1 MRRSKLISCIL
12 SLVLV
17 LTMCIGISGCS
28 DGNKLYNMA
37 KTDNFEYVKT
47 VAENTNK
54 MMLKSN
60 KILSLANDAL
70 NGGSISFANKEDGID
85 VILYTSE
92 DKFAFTLKNQ
102 SEDIPVGE
110 VKAWIDKDKIVA
122 GIDSVNE
129 GKPYMLMFD
138 NIASIMR
145 GMFEGLIPEDSLK
158 QMEENISEA
167 IKYFR
172 EGKKED
178 NNSNEILKKILSC
191 FDIVAEEEKNTEIS
205 ITGGVVKGNFIVCT
219 YSLKETTVNDLIH
232 IFYDDLKIGEIFK
245 SYNNEGGNDFM
256 TIPEEEYVLPET
268 ADEAIEL
275 INSLGLKLSGN
286 IKTYVD
292 KKAGVPI
299 KTTADVTAEMI
310 VEDEKNNAN
319 VKLEINY
326 PKDFSFMN
334 SFDASVVVEY
344 DEISAKSKLEW
355 ITEKDGDNTK
365 AKLKVEAPSF
375 MAESLPEVEFIYNS
389 KTNEYSCA
397 WTLYGVTTKLV
408 GKAEISDKVVQI
420 TVDKS
425 IVSYND
431 PDIDIE
437 DYEEEIGALLK
448 IEVGTNYPE
457 CPTDVTEIKT
467 IEDMQNIIGDL
478 LPDYPDEPDYPD
490 YPDYPEFPDDWSDW
504 GIIYD

>member
-1 MRRSKLISCIL
+1 M
-12 SLVLV
+12 
-17 LTMCIGISGCS
+17 
-28 DGNKLYNMA
+28 
-37 KTDNFEYVKT
+37 
-47 VAENTNK
+47 
-54 MMLKSN
+54 
-60 KILSLANDAL
+60 
-70 NGGSISFANKEDGID
+70 
-85 VILYTSE
+85 
-92 DKFAFTLKNQ
+92 
-102 SEDIPVGE
+102 
-110 VKAWIDKDKIVA
+110 
-122 GIDSVNE
+122 
-129 GKPYMLMFD
+129 
-138 NIASIMR
+138 
-145 GMFEGLIPEDSLK
+145 
-158 QMEENISEA
+158 
-167 IKYFR
+167 
-172 EGKKED
+172 
-178 NNSNEILKKILSC
+178 
-191 FDIVAEEEKNTEIS
+191 
-205 ITGGVVKGNFIVCT
+205 
-219 YSLKETTVNDLIH
+219 
-232 IFYDDLKIGEIFK
+232 
-245 SYNNEGGNDFM
+245 
-256 TIPEEEYVLPET
+256 
-268 ADEAIEL
+268 
-275 INSLGLKLSGN
+275 KLSGN

-490 YPDYPEFPDDWSDW
+490 YPEFPDDWSDW